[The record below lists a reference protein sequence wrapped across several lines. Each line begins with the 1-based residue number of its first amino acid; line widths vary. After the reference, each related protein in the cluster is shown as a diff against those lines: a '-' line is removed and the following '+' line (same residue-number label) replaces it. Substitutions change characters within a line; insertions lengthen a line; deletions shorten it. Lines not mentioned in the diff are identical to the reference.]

1 MAWYYGTYACGHEG
15 RENII
20 GPTKNRQWIADRKFE
35 GLCYECYQAKL
46 EEEREVANKAAEE
59 KAKEMGLPEL
69 TGTEKQVAWA
79 NTIRQEIIEYLEK
92 YANEDMFS
100 DREGYQKA
108 LYYMIQTKT
117 KASWYIDHRHV
128 SIESL
133 KRQLLEEMPTEE
145 ELKER
150 EIEKG
155 IRMESAVYPENC
167 EYQVPAEITVRDD
180 EVTVIFQKDDTFREI
195 VKGLGYKWEGI
206 WKRKIN
212 HLTGTAADRAA
223 ELGNR
228 LLNAGFPISILD
240 EDIRRKAIEA
250 DYEPEHDRWIML
262 QTGGDYIG
270 WLAIIWNE
278 RDDRLYQAA
287 RKLPRSHWHKGSVV
301 VKSEY
306 YQEVEEFAQL
316 FGFKFSKAAL
326 QKIEEAKAIR
336 QSAKVVAPAEPKK
349 VEHKDGL
356 KGILESSNDIL
367 DDLRDE

>member
-15 RENII
+15 RTNIV
-20 GPTKNRQWIADRKFE
+20 GPTKNRQWIADRRFE
-35 GLCYECYQAKL
+35 GLCPECYEAKL
-46 EEEREVANKAAEE
+46 QADREAANAEAAE
-59 KAKEMGLPEL
+59 KAKEMELPEL

-79 NTIRQEIIEYLEK
+79 NTIRVKMIEEAQKLELK
-92 YANEDMFS
+92 GTAKPMF
-100 DREGYQKA
+100 YKA
-108 LYYMIQTKT
+108 LDALMHKT
-117 KASWYIDHRHV
+117 KASWFIDNRDKYIGDILV
-128 SIESL
+128 GIVKDLLVEDKEKFEQEVLAES
-133 KRQLLEEMPTEE
+133 T
-145 ELKER
+145 
-150 EIEKG
+150 
-155 IRMESAVYPENC
+155 VYPENC
-167 EYQVPAEITVRDD
+167 QYTAPAEITVKDD
-180 EVTVIFQKDDTFREI
+180 EISVVFEKNDTFREI
-195 VKGLGYKWEGI
+195 VKGLGYKWDGK
-206 WKRKIN
+206 WVRKI
-212 HLTGTAADRAA
+212 TDTSGPVADRAA

-240 EDIRRKAIEA
+240 EDSRRKAIEA

-336 QSAKVVAPAEPKK
+336 QSAKVVAPAEPNK
-349 VEHKDGL
+349 VEYKDGL